1 MKDKK
6 FEIVPLDEQECLI
19 SVDYYEKKITV
30 YTTRKSVAIRLIRK
44 LGEPTKI
51 YEHEGKISAVEY
63 TRNLFDKD
71 VAKFF
76 SKMLIIGSFRKQE
89 SDEE

>member
-1 MKDKK
+1 MNWM
-6 FEIVPLDEQECLI
+6 ISPLDEQECLI

-30 YTTRKSVAIRLIRK
+30 YTNRKSVGVRLQRK

-51 YEHEGKISAVEY
+51 YEHDGKISAVEY

-89 SDEE
+89 SDEEE

>member
-1 MKDKK
+1 MNWQ
-6 FEIVPLDEQECLI
+6 ISGLDEQETVI
-19 SVDYYEKKITV
+19 KVDYYEKKITV
-30 YTTRKSVAIRLIRK
+30 YTNRKSVGVRLQRK
-44 LGEPTKI
+44 LGYPTKI

-76 SKMLIIGSFRKQE
+76 SKMLIIGGFRKQK